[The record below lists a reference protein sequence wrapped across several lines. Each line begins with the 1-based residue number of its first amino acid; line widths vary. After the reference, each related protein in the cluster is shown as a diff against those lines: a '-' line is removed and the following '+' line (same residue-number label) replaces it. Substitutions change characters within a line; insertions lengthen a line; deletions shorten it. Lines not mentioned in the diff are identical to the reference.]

1 MHSDHTVISD
11 DEDDH
16 PLVQPVERKEPVKEK
31 CDPAADRRS
40 LGVEFQPIPLP
51 QAFMEACGRPSS
63 VAWPIEESTLNLA
76 VHRFS
81 ARRQD
86 TLIHS
91 TIQRSEGGFPSCF
104 VASGSHL
111 ADRWRERALL
121 SATFHDTTLVFL
133 YFADIVTLAAVARTS
148 IFNRNL
154 SRTFRQ
160 TSLRYGCLRIEE
172 TCLTPCPSSTSVI
185 SPFFIESDCVPDGVG
200 SLPQSVEN
208 ATQCL

>member
-1 MHSDHTVISD
+1 MPCQRKKAYPANTRDLQGDEDDGPLVHSDHTVISD

-51 QAFMEACGRPSS
+51 QAFIEACGRPSF

-86 TLIHS
+86 TLIHFHNPK
-91 TIQRSEGGFPSCF
+91 IRRWFSELLCCIWQSPG
-104 VASGSHL
+104 
-111 ADRWRERALL
+111 RQMERKSIALC
-121 SATFHDTTLVFL
+121 SF
-133 YFADIVTLAAVARTS
+133 S
-148 IFNRNL
+148 
-154 SRTFRQ
+154 
-160 TSLRYGCLRIEE
+160 
-172 TCLTPCPSSTSVI
+172 
-185 SPFFIESDCVPDGVG
+185 
-200 SLPQSVEN
+200 
-208 ATQCL
+208 